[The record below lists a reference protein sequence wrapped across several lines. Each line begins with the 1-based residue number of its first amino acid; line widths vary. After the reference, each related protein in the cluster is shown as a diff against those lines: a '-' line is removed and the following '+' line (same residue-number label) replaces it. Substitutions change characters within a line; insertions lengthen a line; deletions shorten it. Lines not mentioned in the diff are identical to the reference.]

1 MYVEALL
8 FRRWQME
15 IEDAGAAL
23 MFFIGFGLLASLI
36 V

>member
-1 MYVEALL
+1 MG
-8 FRRWQME
+8 ME